1 MAIILSSIASAEE
14 IRVGGASVKS
24 GQSVDNLKMRFEA
37 LRASVFFLTSDFTD
51 FTDGGIVVIYMC
63 LLGFQPTD
71 VRDGEKIDSPSARGG
86 GCIGALNAP
95 MQMN

>member
-1 MAIILSSIASAEE
+1 MFERMAIILSSIASAEE
-14 IRVGGASVKS
+14 IRVGGTSVKS
-24 GQSVDNLKMRFEA
+24 GQSVDNLKQKSYA
-37 LRASVFFLTSDFTD
+37 AP
-51 FTDGGIVVIYMC
+51 G
-63 LLGFQPTD
+63 LLGLDFQPAD